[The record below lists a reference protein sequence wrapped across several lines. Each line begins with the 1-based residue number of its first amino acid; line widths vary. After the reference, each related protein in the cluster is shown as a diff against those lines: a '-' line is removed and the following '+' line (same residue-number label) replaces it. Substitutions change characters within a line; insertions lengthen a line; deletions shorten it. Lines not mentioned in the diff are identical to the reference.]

1 MQSLQWIPRP
11 GVRLAS
17 DSEGVF
23 RETRRPASRPEGPL
37 RWRKRRKELQRMKCV
52 CGISYSDNLDL
63 WEELELDSVT
73 VLAAECPDCR
83 EPGIK
88 LSRDNRDKESAVTIY
103 PVGPT
108 RDPIK
113 LVGVP
118 EELVAN
124 YKKALRALRAS
135 LVERYG
141 SGGRERLDTLIDKL
155 LEDRGAAVSP
165 GVRQNIDAVRQ
176 LGNMEAHEFDALS
189 PEQVEWGVTIWER
202 FMSDWY
208 VQPLEDEAHRD
219 ALAAV

>member
-1 MQSLQWIPRP
+1 
-11 GVRLAS
+11 
-17 DSEGVF
+17 
-23 RETRRPASRPEGPL
+23 
-37 RWRKRRKELQRMKCV
+37 MKCV
-52 CGISYSDNLDL
+52 CGISYSDNLDV
-63 WEELELDSVT
+63 WDEIELVT
-73 VLAAECPDCR
+73 AAVLVAECPDCH

-88 LSRDNRDKESAVTIY
+88 LARDNHDKESAVTVY

-118 EELVAN
+118 EELAAN
-124 YKKALRALRAS
+124 YMKALRALPTEFYSVAAILARKSLEAS
-135 LVERYG
+135 LVEMYG
-141 SGGRERLDTLIDKL
+141 SRGRERLDMLIDKL

-189 PEQVEWGVTIWER
+189 LAQVEWGVTIWER

-219 ALAAV
+219 ALAAANRQVKQPPTP